1 MPNAVLEAM
10 STGLPVVATRIA
22 GSEELVIEGE
32 TGFLVQTENV
42 DELRESLRRI
52 LVDPG
57 QRKKMG
63 LASRRR
69 VEENYSWKNVAEQY
83 KNLLDVIASK
93 VKQSPNIEEIASSGR
108 TPSSQ

>member
-32 TGFLVQTENV
+32 TGLLVQTENV

-63 LASRRR
+63 LASRQR
-69 VEENYSWKNVAEQY
+69 VEENYSWKTVAEQY
-83 KNLLDVIASK
+83 KNLLDVIASEAE
-93 VKQSPNIEEIASSGR
+93 QSTSA
-108 TPSSQ
+108 